1 MATLEI
7 KLANFEEKHKY
18 QESLECSCECKEF
31 DLNDK
36 LSSIDAKLKK
46 IERDSKKK
54 QESSSATNDEES
66 NLIKQKLSNL

>member
-46 IERDSKKK
+46 IERDSRKK
-54 QESSSATNDEES
+54 QETSAVNDEES